1 MREKITIYRLI
12 LLFGDAMLLYAALLA
27 TFALRYDGLW
37 QNDIFAVHLYNFSVL
52 YALWLVIFYLFDLYT
67 VKLRRLYE
75 MAENIFYGFAVSGFI
90 SVAYF
95 YFRPDI
101 LITPKT
107 FLALDGA
114 IAFGFV
120 VLWHLFFRYFVY
132 NSFWRERVVIFGP
145 GHSTDRLIEE
155 TGARKYGFE
164 ILGIYDPR
172 SAVADIKGVKVI
184 KQSDELLKTLGGG
197 NATLGVLAYD
207 AASAEKEV
215 APFFSRLPLNLEYL
229 NIADF
234 YEIMTRKVLLG
245 AVGEIWFLENFSRF
259 ERRIYGFFK
268 RLADMILAIVG
279 LLITIIFFPIIAF
292 FIKWDS
298 HGPIFFRQERVG
310 KMGGIFRVIKFRS
323 MVENAESA
331 GAVWARPED
340 SRITRAGRILRRARL
355 DELPQFWNVLKGE
368 MSIVGPRPERP
379 EFDRELEMKIPFY
392 TERYLVKPGLTGWAQ
407 VNFRYGFSAEDAY
420 EKLQYDLYYI
430 KNRSLFLDL
439 EIILKTIKVMFRG
452 EWK

>member
-12 LLFGDAMLLYAALLA
+12 LLLGDAALLYAALLA

-37 QNDIFAVHLYNFSVL
+37 QNELFTVHLYNFSVL
-52 YALWLVIFYLFDLYT
+52 CALWLIIFYLFDFYT

-75 MAENIFYGFAVSGFI
+75 MVENIFYGFAVSGFA

-95 YFRPDI
+95 YLRPDV

-107 FLALDGA
+107 FLALDGG
-114 IAFGFV
+114 IAFLFIV
-120 VLWHLFFRYFVY
+120 FWHLFFRYFVY
-132 NSFWRERVVIFGP
+132 NSFWRERVVIFGSGP
-145 GHSTDRLIEE
+145 STDRLIEE

-172 SAVADIKGVKVI
+172 LNAAGIQGVKVI

-215 APFFSRLPLNLEYL
+215 APLFPRLPLNLEYL

-234 YEIMTRKVLLG
+234 YEMMTRKVLLG

-259 ERRIYGFFK
+259 ERRVYGFFK
-268 RLADMILAIVG
+268 RLADIILAVAG
-279 LLITIIFFPIIAF
+279 LLATIVLFPVIAF

-298 HGPIFFRQERVG
+298 RGPIFFRQERVG
-310 KMGGIFRVIKFRS
+310 KMGKKFRVIKFRS

-331 GAVWARPED
+331 GAVWARPGD
-340 SRITRAGRILRRARL
+340 SRITGAGKILRRARL
-355 DELPQFWNVLKGE
+355 DELPQLWNVLKGE
-368 MSIVGPRPERP
+368 MSVVGPRPERP
-379 EFDRELEMKIPFY
+379 EFDRELEVKIPFY
-392 TERYLVKPGLTGWAQ
+392 AERHLVKPGLTGWAQ
-407 VNFRYGFSAEDAY
+407 VNFRYGFSEKDAY